1 MNTIIGADAAKL
13 AGLQMDLLGKIRRGK
28 ISLES
33 FEQFIRGELVHKTDG
48 KPVVKKK
55 PKPGTLS
62 WDNAQ
67 AYLCELAGLS
77 AELDAFRSQ
86 HKAAVLPGHWQVV
99 MPKGLTYAV
108 IARLHQKLKVQ
119 LDSPSDLERI
129 DLAKEQRDP
138 NRDGMYAVAFKA
150 NQEAD
155 EENAKQSAN
164 DRQAKNCQDITVL
177 ERLWLGLVYFLVTG
191 KYLDEK
197 TWTLC
202 TGSRRSGGSVPSVYW
217 NSDHRKVCVGWC
229 SPDDSCGD
237 LCSRSVQFLSPAE
250 QA

>member
-13 AGLQMDLLGKIRRGK
+13 AGLQMDLLGKIRQGK

-62 WDNAQ
+62 WDDAQ

-77 AELDAFRSQ
+77 AELVTYRSQ
-86 HKAAVLPGHWQVV
+86 YEAAILPNRWQVV
-99 MPKGLTYAV
+99 MPKGLTYALV
-108 IARLHQKLKVQ
+108 AKVCRKLKVW
-119 LDSPSDLERI
+119 LNSESDLQAI
-129 DLAKEQRDP
+129 DLDKEQRDP
-138 NRDGMYAVAFKA
+138 NRDGTYAVSFKA
-150 NQEAD
+150 SQEAD
-155 EENAKQSAN
+155 EENANQSAN

-191 KYLDEK
+191 RHLDER

-202 TGSRRSGGSVPSVYW
+202 TGSRCSDGFVPGVRW
-217 NSDHRKVCVGWC
+217 VDGFRVDWFH
-229 SPDDSCGD
+229 PDVSHDC
-237 LCSRSVQFLSPAE
+237 LRARSVVSLPVE
-250 QA
+250 QTQSA

>member
-1 MNTIIGADAAKL
+1 MDTIIGADAAKL

-62 WDNAQ
+62 WDDAR

-77 AELDAFRSQ
+77 AELDAFCSQ
-86 HKAAVLPGHWQVV
+86 HKAVVLPGHWQVV

-108 IARLHQKLKVQ
+108 IAKLHQKLKVQ

-138 NRDGMYAVAFKA
+138 NRDGTYVVVFKA

-177 ERLWLGLVYFLVTG
+177 ERLWLGLVYSLVTG
-191 KYLDEK
+191 NHLDEK

-202 TGSRRSGGSVPSVYW
+202 AGSRCSDGAVPGVRWDSDGRGVYVRW
-217 NSDHRKVCVGWC
+217 YDPVSSNALLR
-229 SPDDSCGD
+229 
-237 LCSRSVQFLSPAE
+237 SRSVVS
-250 QA
+250 